1 MPVLLVLVAEPIL
14 LKKIL
19 AQSVVIDPAAR
30 EIHWAAGNQVLEK

>member
-1 MPVLLVLVAEPIL
+1 MPALPVLVAEPIP

-19 AQSVVIDPAAR
+19 VQLVVIGRAAR